1 MSWISKRLQD
11 LRESSKDFKRTE
23 SNDEKEVKEYFKNVR
38 NQELDYFDLLALSTE
53 FEMWKERFVR
63 NDLKYQDFINH
74 LDGKETFEEKP
85 IFTDELKK
93 KVLDSLNAK
102 IEIPKY
108 KK

>member
-74 LDGKETFEEKP
+74 LDGK
-85 IFTDELKK
+85 
-93 KVLDSLNAK
+93 
-102 IEIPKY
+102 
-108 KK
+108 